1 MARRALGPAALHTVQ
16 AIEKLVPGP
25 MLIACSGGPDSLA
38 LAAAAA
44 VVANRRGDH
53 VRAVVIDHGL
63 QPASDAVATGVVTQL
78 QRRLQVSAEVI
89 SVAVRDDGAG
99 PEAAARDARYAAL
112 QAAATDDERVLL
124 GHTLDDQAET
134 VLLGLTRGSGVRSL
148 AGMPAV
154 RGPFVRP
161 FLALRR
167 SVTAA
172 ACQEFGLEVWADPHN
187 QDPRFTRVRVRTE
200 VIPTLEAQLGPGVT
214 EALAR
219 SAQLARADADYLDEL
234 ADRVIQGL
242 AGPELEVDALADL
255 AEPIATRVVRRWLLD
270 AGADEV
276 TAAHVQAVWG
286 LVADWHGQIGV
297 HVPGLRIRRHAGRLI
312 AEPL

>member
-1 MARRALGPAALHTVQ
+1 MARRALGPAGLHTVQ
-16 AIEKLVPGP
+16 AIERLKPGP

-38 LAAAAA
+38 LAAASA
-44 VVANRRGDH
+44 VVATRRGDD

-63 QPASDAVATGVVTQL
+63 QPGSADVAAGVVTQL
-78 QRRLQVSAEVI
+78 QQRLHLRAEVV
-89 SVAVRDDGAG
+89 SVGVRDDGAG

-112 QAAATDDERVLL
+112 QAAITDDERVLL

-148 AGMPAV
+148 AGMAAV

-161 FLALRR
+161 FLGLRR

-200 VIPTLEAQLGPGVT
+200 VIPNLEAQLGPGVT

-234 ADRVIQGL
+234 AGRVFQDLG
-242 AGPELEVDALADL
+242 GPELDVDALADL

-270 AGADEV
+270 AGAGEA
-276 TAAHVQAVWG
+276 TAVHVHAVWG
-286 LVADWHGQIGV
+286 LVADWRGQLGID
-297 HVPGLRIRRHAGRLI
+297 VPGLRIRRHAGRLI